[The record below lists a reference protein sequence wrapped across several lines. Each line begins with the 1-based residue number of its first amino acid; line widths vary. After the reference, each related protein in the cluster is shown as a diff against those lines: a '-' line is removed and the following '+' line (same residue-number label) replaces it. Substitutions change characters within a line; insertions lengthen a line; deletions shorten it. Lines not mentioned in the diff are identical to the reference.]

1 VFFVFALALCAACEE
16 PRAPE
21 RRAAPATPRASAILD
36 PPQIRIGDRAALEV
50 AVIAPPG
57 HRVLPFAP
65 PETLPGFEIL
75 GAETLGVER
84 EPSRWIH
91 RTRVHLRA
99 RDVGSFVWP
108 GGSVGIAPPD
118 GSPSRLTLTP
128 LPLEVV
134 SVLPE
139 YPGRM
144 APFGARPAP
153 AERGAGLAL
162 PSAALGSLVTLA
174 ALGLVV
180 LVRRRRGGRTAPA
193 REPAAAAVP
202 PWTAARSDLER
213 ARSALPRD
221 PVGSADAAAAAVC
234 RYMAGRFR
242 AEAEAR
248 TTEELAVAAP
258 PFAATSRWPVFLALL
273 RELDA
278 LRFPRQPTGAP
289 NPALEA
295 DVAALLRR
303 AGTARRS
310 PARWRRR
317 AAPRAANPAARA

>member
-21 RRAAPATPRASAILD
+21 RLAAPATPRASAILD

-50 AVIAPPG
+50 AIIAPPG

-75 GAETLGVER
+75 SAETLGVER

-108 GGSVGIAPPD
+108 GGSVEIAPPD
-118 GSPSRLTLTP
+118 GSPSRLTLA
-128 LPLEVV
+128 VV

-153 AERGAGLAL
+153 AERGAAFAL
-162 PSAALGSLVTLA
+162 PSAALGSLATLA
-174 ALGLVV
+174 ALGLVA
-180 LVRRRRGGRTAPA
+180 LVRRRRSGRTAPA

-221 PVGSADAAAAAVC
+221 PVVSADATAAAVC

-278 LRFPRQPTGAP
+278 LRFPRQPTRAP
-289 NPALEA
+289 DPALAAE
-295 DVAALLRR
+295 VEALLLR
-303 AGTARRS
+303 AEEFVDASTPPEALQ
-310 PARWRRR
+310 
-317 AAPRAANPAARA
+317 